1 MNKVKAPIK
10 EDFARSVG
18 IIDYMLDKFKEE
30 LQRCDSSYG
39 INGKYHRN
47 TRKSKLNMYR
57 KVINDELLF
66 IENNYGAN
74 CYSNEYAPIEDCK
87 DD

>member
-10 EDFARSVG
+10 EDFVGSVG

-30 LQRCDSSYG
+30 LQRCDSSYE
-39 INGKYHRN
+39 IDGKYHRN

-57 KVINDELLF
+57 KVINDELLL

-74 CYSNEYAPIEDCK
+74 CYSGEYVPIEECK
-87 DD
+87 ND